1 MKKIVI
7 ALLAVLLVAS
17 CIVGIVACND
27 NKTERENVLDNY
39 IFESNGQVVSE
50 DFVLPGTIGDRTVTW
65 SSDNTA
71 VVAVALSNV
80 DGNWTATI
88 TPPEGNTATVTLTV
102 TEGEF
107 TRTFTVQVKPID
119 VYDIIGG
126 YKFSKERATVT
137 ADFDLDSTA
146 TYKGKSANI
155 AWSVDEAYK
164 AYISVDTTGDHGP
177 VCKVN
182 PQAEVTAVQIKAT
195 FTYGSETATKTY
207 RMNVYRE
214 MKGLELV
221 DYWYN
226 NTGVSIEMSGWVVE
240 VGTAYSSTYKNITFY
255 MVNDDGTAG
264 YYLYRTEAK
273 DDATGEAIKPGVHV
287 TVTGTTNQNYN
298 GLIETN
304 KGGTVVVDSDK
315 TPIDIRTMIKAI
327 DDEVIGEVPALIY
340 NESRLVSLT
349 NWKVKSVSTKVDT
362 TQLTTQT
369 ILTIEKEGV
378 KVAVVVSKYVEGAYA
393 DKDNAEYKALC
404 GLASTYKEGDYV
416 SVTGIWSNYNG
427 WQIIPLKASDVVK
440 AQADAE
446 GTTYAG
452 TSVKSAVNAVA
463 KALSEGGLDKRVT
476 KESKANLPTSVD
488 GVTIKYALIS
498 SNAITLTEGEKAVEA
513 KVVPGNTETGVIQVT
528 YTIGEFS
535 TVEFLHITSLIPT
548 AQTMMSDLEEIMPT
562 SIKAV
567 TDLPTLEG
575 VEIKWEITDAGK
587 VVIDGKE
594 VADAKAI
601 EIANGQ
607 LVPTLSENAVK
618 VKVKASLTYKEEDAY
633 TVFTITVEAGKGAK
647 AIDMAE
653 VKENTPYIL
662 TIDQTNLSKQLYAQS
677 ELSGYYGA
685 TTDNFDEA
693 SKVYVEFVK
702 DAEEKVTGYKLY
714 FNKDGKYIG
723 VVQSGTYTNYKVD
736 LTSETASVFTYDET
750 NKCLKTTVG
759 DTEYYIGTY
768 GTYNTVSASKI
779 EKISGSFP
787 AYLGV
792 ETFQQLAENDITVK
806 ATNATVENLSTNKG
820 KNGAKFTF
828 TVSVDEGYNLAS
840 VMVGSTEV
848 EPDTKG
854 VYTGRIDG
862 PTTITVSALSA
873 TPSTITIK
881 EFLEKAEGDDVYTIE
896 GWIVAGASGNSF
908 VVADSTGAVFSYNK
922 ENTAKIGDKVKV
934 YGTRS
939 SNYGV
944 PQIGTTKVEITETTE
959 TYNPTVTELKASEID
974 LSKLSK
980 DTIGDMCGTY
990 YKITGVY
997 LVKSSSG
1004 YIDGYLDSEGKSQV
1018 LSTYFVSGMV
1028 SDDMLGKEAIVYGY
1042 VRGCSTGKYLTIQV
1056 AKVELAQ
1063 EGDTPVTPVDP
1074 VDPVDPTPG
1083 TDATY
1088 PQVAIDMAKIAENVP
1103 YILTINQKGL
1113 EKQLYALNDMNGYY
1127 GATTE
1132 DISSAAKIYVKLVKD
1147 GETVTGYK
1155 LYYTDSSYITI
1166 VKSGTHINYT
1176 INNAEDKAS
1185 VFTWDATNNCL
1196 KTTVEGTEYYMGT
1209 FGTYNTVSAS
1219 SIDKVSTSYAAF
1231 LSAAPEGGET
1241 GTETPGGGETETP
1254 DTPVESGNTVTV
1266 TINSYGTANNWNMSA
1281 GQDQKDQYKE
1291 VKFGNVAKLTLSATD
1306 QNTGK
1311 WYSNGWRT
1319 YQKGNCTY
1327 TFTAESGYSLVSVKI
1342 TYSVK
1347 NTGTLLNGT
1356 TVVASNDVVTVNAN
1370 SITLSI
1376 GNTGAVDNGQVII
1389 TAIEVVYAVAE

>member
-17 CIVGIVACND
+17 CIVGIVACDD

-71 VVAVALSNV
+71 VVAVALSDV

-126 YKFSKERATVT
+126 YKFSKERAIVT

-146 TYKGKSANI
+146 TYKGKSASI

-226 NTGVSIEMSGWVVE
+226 NTGVSVEMSGWVVE
-240 VGTAYSSTYKNITFY
+240 VGTAYSSSYNNVTFY
-255 MVNDDGTAG
+255 MVNDEGTAG
-264 YYLYRTEAK
+264 YYLYRVQAK
-273 DDATGEAIKPGVHV
+273 DAATGEAIKPGVHV
-287 TVTGTTNQNYN
+287 TVTGTTNTNYS

-304 KGGTVVVDSDK
+304 AGGTVVVDSDK
-315 TPIDIRTMIKAI
+315 GTKDVRTMIKAI

-378 KVAVVVSKYVEGAYA
+378 KVAVVVSKYVAGAYA

-427 WQIIPLKASDVVK
+427 WQIIPLKSSDVVA
-440 AQADAE
+440 AQADKE

-452 TSVKSAVNAVA
+452 TSVKSAVSAVA

-488 GVTIKYALIS
+488 GVKINYELIS
-498 SNAITLTEGEKAVEA
+498 SNAITLTKGENAVEA

-594 VADAKAI
+594 VADEKSI
-601 EIANGQ
+601 DIVNGQ

-647 AIDMAE
+647 AIDMAT
-653 VKENTPYIL
+653 VAENTPYIL
-662 TIDQTNLSKQLYAQS
+662 TIDQGNLSKQLYAQDK
-677 ELSGYYGA
+677 LNGYYGA
-685 TTDNFDEA
+685 TTENFDEA

-702 DAEEKVTGYKLY
+702 DAEDKVTGYKLY

-723 VVQSGTYTNYKVD
+723 LVQSGTYTNYKVELSAAD
-736 LTSETASVFTYDET
+736 ASIFTYDET

-759 DTEYYIGTY
+759 GKEYYIGTY
-768 GTYNTVSASKI
+768 DTYSTVSASTIDKA
-779 EKISGSFP
+779 SSSFP

-792 ETFQQLAENDITVK
+792 ETFQQLADNKITVEAGK
-806 ATNATVENLSTNKG
+806 GAEVTVNPESG
-820 KNGAKFTF
+820 KNGTRFTF
-828 TVSVDEGYNLAS
+828 TVSVDEENYVLDS
-840 VMVGSTEV
+840 VQVNGTAV
-848 EPDTKG
+848 EANGKG
-854 VYTGRIDG
+854 VYTGIVNG
-862 PTTITVSALSA
+862 PTTITVATHSNAKPETFLSQALAAAKALASGSTTSDSYILIGTVKEITDA
-873 TPSTITIK
+873 YSEQWGNVTFTITDGVEDVIIFRYNLDDAKDIK
-881 EFLEKAEGDDVYTIE
+881 VGDSIAITAPMKNWNGTPEAVATFAKYDVTSIAAASA
-896 GWIVAGASGNSF
+896 AGLAGS
-908 VVADSTGAVFSYNK
+908 
-922 ENTAKIGDKVKV
+922 
-934 YGTRS
+934 
-939 SNYGV
+939 
-944 PQIGTTKVEITETTE
+944 
-959 TYNPTVTELKASEID
+959 ASEM
-974 LSKLSK
+974 K
-980 DTIGDMCGTY
+980 
-990 YKITGVY
+990 
-997 LVKSSSG
+997 
-1004 YIDGYLDSEGKSQV
+1004 
-1018 LSTYFVSGMV
+1018 
-1028 SDDMLGKEAIVYGY
+1028 VYGY
-1042 VRGCSTGKYLTIQV
+1042 VKSIGTEYSSSFKNISLTITDGTNDLYCFRLAGGSDISVGDYILVTGTPTSYNGSAQMPAKTTYTKSAVVV
-1056 AKVELAQ
+1056 ATVDPGTDTPSG
-1063 EGDTPVTPVDP
+1063 GDTP
-1074 VDPVDPTPG
+1074 
-1083 TDATY
+1083 A
-1088 PQVAIDMAKIAENVP
+1088 
-1103 YILTINQKGL
+1103 
-1113 EKQLYALNDMNGYY
+1113 
-1127 GATTE
+1127 
-1132 DISSAAKIYVKLVKD
+1132 
-1147 GETVTGYK
+1147 
-1155 LYYTDSSYITI
+1155 
-1166 VKSGTHINYT
+1166 
-1176 INNAEDKAS
+1176 
-1185 VFTWDATNNCL
+1185 
-1196 KTTVEGTEYYMGT
+1196 
-1209 FGTYNTVSAS
+1209 
-1219 SIDKVSTSYAAF
+1219 
-1231 LSAAPEGGET
+1231 
-1241 GTETPGGGETETP
+1241 
-1254 DTPVESGNTVTV
+1254 ESGNTSKLVIADYAKANSWADAKISASAETDYF
-1266 TINSYGTANNWNMSA
+1266 TATTSCTNPSSYG
-1281 GQDQKDQYKE
+1281 
-1291 VKFGNVAKLTLSATD
+1291 

-1311 WYSNGWRT
+1311 YYVNGENWRI
-1319 YQKGNCTY
+1319 YQNETPSLTITAKTGY
-1327 TFTAESGYSLVSVKI
+1327 TIVSVKV
-1342 TYSVK
+1342 TYTLEKTGIMIQGETQIASDTVVNVNAKSVTFSVG
-1347 NTGTLLNGT
+1347 NTGTAT
-1356 TVVASNDVVTVNAN
+1356 
-1370 SITLSI
+1370 
-1376 GNTGAVDNGQVII
+1376 NGQIRV